1 MNVCVCVYLRV
12 HLIAVSHI
20 WNGETKSSQRT
31 VKDQV
36 SFLLHD
42 MNVITLFLICKCA
55 RVCVYVLIFYLC
67 YVCYFF
73 SLLSAQRI
81 VRRDYNK
88 NWYPALFAS
97 YYISFQLRI
106 RYPHDTLYST
116 PVNVCVFVH
125 YLFDDEDV
133 HFSSSLASSFSWHNS
148 LIICMSIV
156 NQLLY
161 TTTQIV
167 IWFTSHT
174 GGHKNPST
182 NIDTH
187 THTQSS
193 FTIHHNF
200 IF

>member
-1 MNVCVCVYLRV
+1 MNECVCEYIWV

-42 MNVITLFLICKCA
+42 MNVITLFLMCVCLCA
-55 RVCVYVLIFYLC
+55 QIFYLC

-73 SLLSAQRI
+73 SLLSARRI

-116 PVNVCVFVH
+116 PVCVFVH
-125 YLFDDEDV
+125 HLFDDEDV

-148 LIICMSIV
+148 LITCMSIV
-156 NQLLY
+156 NQLLRLSCD
-161 TTTQIV
+161 
-167 IWFTSHT
+167 SHRFV
-174 GGHKNPST
+174 
-182 NIDTH
+182 TH
-187 THTQSS
+187 
-193 FTIHHNF
+193 
-200 IF
+200 